1 MMGRPPGRT
10 LLFVAAAVDLAA
22 AAVVVVH
29 SCMVRQMQMGHHLHY
44 SHRVF
49 HVLSTGNGDVL
60 NIESVMAAWRK
71 SSHAISSQ
79 NLKILAIVARNSN
92 MELYYQL
99 VLIIYN
105 IFSN

>member
-1 MMGRPPGRT
+1 MGRPPGRT

-49 HVLSTGNGDVL
+49 HVLSTNQIFDERWKCMFSL
-60 NIESVMAAWRK
+60 SKSVTTK
-71 SSHAISSQ
+71 
-79 NLKILAIVARNSN
+79 
-92 MELYYQL
+92 E
-99 VLIIYN
+99 
-105 IFSN
+105 